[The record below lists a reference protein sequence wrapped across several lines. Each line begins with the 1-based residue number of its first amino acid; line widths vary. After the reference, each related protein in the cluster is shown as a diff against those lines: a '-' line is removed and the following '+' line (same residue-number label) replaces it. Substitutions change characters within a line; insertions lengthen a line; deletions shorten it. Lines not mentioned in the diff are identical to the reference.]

1 MRTLDKNK
9 RSFYVSSPIT
19 EQPILDKDG
28 FETGETE
35 IKYSEPVKQRGNIS
49 EAQGE
54 SANKEFGNITDYDK
68 VIVLSKLSCP
78 ITETSRLWVDNT
90 DITKPAD
97 YSVKCIARSL
107 NSISVAIKKEKRTR

>member
-1 MRTLDKNK
+1 M
-9 RSFYVSSPIT
+9 SSPIT

-107 NSISVAIKKEKRTR
+107 NSVSIAIKKEKITQ

>member
-9 RSFYVSSPIT
+9 RNFYVSSPVT

-35 IKYSEPVKQRGNIS
+35 IKYSDPVKQRGNIS

-54 SANKEFGNITDYDK
+54 ASNREFGNISDYDK
-68 VIVLSKLSCP
+68 VIVIAKPTCP
-78 ITETSRLWVDNT
+78 ITETSRFWVDDI

-97 YSVKCIARSL
+97 YSVKCIAQSL
-107 NSISVAIKKEKRTR
+107 NSVSIALKKEKRTR